1 MIRQLPGVQIDCPR
15 GASHQPECFAY
26 SGRQGSKYAFRGGRC
41 DMDVYID
48 GAPLASPV
56 NLNDFRVD
64 SFAGV
69 EFYSG
74 AGSIPSKYNKTGSS
88 CGVLLF
94 WTRVR

>member
-1 MIRQLPGVQIDCPR
+1 VFRILGT
-15 GASHQPECFAY
+15 
-26 SGRQGSKYAFRGGRC
+26 SGLYF
-41 DMDVYID
+41 D
-48 GAPLASPV
+48 GAPLAAPV